1 MYAYSFWKVCHPVRL
16 FKPIR
21 LLEISEYKNGH
32 ILKASHK
39 IVITYNLDDI
49 DFVICCMD
57 SAKLGLRATM
67 GFLIGASSSASE
79 PEIALTLIDGART

>member
-1 MYAYSFWKVCHPVRL
+1 MQK
-16 FKPIR
+16 
-21 LLEISEYKNGH
+21 YKNGH

-79 PEIALTLIDGART
+79 PEIALTIKSQNIGASTKIVCKQMFHFDILDCNK